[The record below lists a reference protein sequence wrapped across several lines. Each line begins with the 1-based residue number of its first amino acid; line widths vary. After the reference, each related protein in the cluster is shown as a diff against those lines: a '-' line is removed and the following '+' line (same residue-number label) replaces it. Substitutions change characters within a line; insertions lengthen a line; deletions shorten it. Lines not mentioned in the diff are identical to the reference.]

1 MLSFSPVET
10 LDRLSY
16 RAHVK
21 ESAFLTKSCEYAY
34 ANIYA
39 WTAMY
44 QTKWAS
50 GGGSMYFRMRHEG
63 EDYFL
68 CPVTALSNLENALS
82 DLIGYEKDRGREKLN
97 FVCLP
102 ENFADKLARLY
113 PQAEVSSN
121 RGSADYLYE
130 KEKLAAFS
138 GKALHAKKNHKNR
151 FMALYGDSYE
161 YRVMTPDD
169 VPLCKA
175 FNEKWYAA
183 NSAYTD
189 FEFSNEHIATTN
201 MLEHFEL
208 LGLTGGLIFVNG
220 ELCAYTLASD
230 NYDGADTLDVHA
242 EKGDYDITGVYPAIC
257 SEFLLHSGEGYA
269 FVNREDDVDDEGL
282 RQSKLSYKPV
292 AMEEKYNVSFSI

>member
-10 LDRLSY
+10 LDRSLY

-21 ESAFLTKSCEYAY
+21 ESHFFTKSCEYAY
-34 ANIYA
+34 ANIFA

-44 QTKWAS
+44 QTKWS
-50 GGGSMYFRMRHEG
+50 GGADSIFFRMRHEDD
-63 EDYFL
+63 DYFL
-68 CPVTALSNLENALS
+68 CPVTGLSNFENALS
-82 DLIGYEKDRGREKLN
+82 VLTEYEKKRGRESLN

-102 ENFADKLARLY
+102 KDFADVLAKLRPDAALS
-113 PQAEVSSN
+113 AS

-130 KEKLAAFS
+130 REKLATFS

-151 FMALYGDSYE
+151 FMALYGDSFE
-161 YRVMTPDD
+161 YRAMTPDD

-175 FNEKWYAA
+175 FNEKWYAV
-183 NSAYTD
+183 NSAYSD
-189 FEFSNEHIATTN
+189 FEFSNEHIATTK
-201 MLEHFEL
+201 MLDHFEL
-208 LGLTGGLIFVNG
+208 LKLTGGLIFVGG

-242 EKGDYDITGVYPAIC
+242 EKGNYDITGVYPAIC
-257 SEFLLHSGEGYA
+257 SEFLLHEGADYA

-282 RQSKLSYKPV
+282 RQSKLSYKPI
-292 AMEEKYNVSFSI
+292 ALEEKYNASFAI

>member
-1 MLSFSPVET
+1 
-10 LDRLSY
+10 
-16 RAHVK
+16 
-21 ESAFLTKSCEYAY
+21 
-34 ANIYA
+34 
-39 WTAMY
+39 
-44 QTKWAS
+44 
-50 GGGSMYFRMRHEG
+50 MYFRMRHEG

-189 FEFSNEHIATTN
+189 FEFSNEHIATTK

-220 ELCAYTLASD
+220 ELLIRLRRITTTGRTRWMSTRKRAITTLPAYTRLSARSFCCTAAK
-230 NYDGADTLDVHA
+230 GMLLSTGRTMWEWKACAERRCLIIRLTLPENTA
-242 EKGDYDITGVYPAIC
+242 
-257 SEFLLHSGEGYA
+257 
-269 FVNREDDVDDEGL
+269 
-282 RQSKLSYKPV
+282 
-292 AMEEKYNVSFSI
+292 